1 LDQLFVASVYIFA
14 CSFFR
19 EPNRKNFNGIM
30 IAVAGAAYLNGGFGA
45 WEFVST
51 TIITYFAYRGASF
64 L

>member
-1 LDQLFVASVYIFA
+1 
-14 CSFFR
+14 
-19 EPNRKNFNGIM
+19 M